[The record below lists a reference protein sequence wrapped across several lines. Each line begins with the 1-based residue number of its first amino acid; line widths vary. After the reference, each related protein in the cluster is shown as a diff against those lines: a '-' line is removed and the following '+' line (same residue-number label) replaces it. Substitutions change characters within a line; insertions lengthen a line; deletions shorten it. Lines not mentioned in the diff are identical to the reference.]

1 MSQDLKQAIKREY
14 LNCVKDPVHFMRKYC
29 TIQHPQRG
37 KIKFDLYKFQES
49 TLQELADRY
58 DVTAPY
64 IHQVLKANNVPTS
77 RLKFPKTKNK
87 IQCVICEKWGT
98 RKVCLGDCYRRYYFF
113 YVRCRNC
120 KRDWHMKRAQLK
132 QKINRGDKNTYCSRA
147 CYFSHKLNK
156 DIINKH

>member
-1 MSQDLKQAIKREY
+1 MVSKEKIINARQEY
-14 LNCVKDPVHFMRKYC
+14 R
-29 TIQHPQRG
+29 
-37 KIKFDLYKFQES
+37 FD